1 MVAIPETQFSIY
13 KIDYDLIEEK
23 FNIVVPRTDKKY
35 PNAVITALINS
46 VAAILEK
53 KSADYYKF
61 SNKGFVGMVFKTV
74 HRPAWREVAEQL
86 LSDKKLSTK
95 DKDNLLSNTN
105 VSYVFFYQIN
115 EKIFA
120 CTGGYGSNYINKF
133 VVKNFGLYLLPKMIK
148 PNNQVVKNVLQNN
161 LIGNQTSTNKVNR
174 NNTSVSNEHDMSS
187 IFRLLTVEASRTIAE
202 SMGVVFD
209 SEESETKKTNIINKD
224 SLVIKRSFTLQELI
238 VILEN
243 ISDIEEKEDS
253 FALNYMILARKKGI
267 KNAELNEKLISDF
280 FEGELS
286 KFTLIGDDY
295 EQYYINAFKYRLIDA
310 DNDIILLEKDEP
322 ISINEVVNLTKNKDG
337 KTTKSAINKML
348 KHWEISTV
356 DNNGNPILY
365 PIPIIDAIQGF
376 VEFGANNLPCY
387 LFNNNWYVF
396 DKQYES
402 MLTNEFENFFDENEK
417 LSNKLKNHWNLKNT
431 TDNEEAYN
439 EELAKRDNLIVSHK
453 ATLGNIEIAD
463 VIFKDNDTVYFMH
476 NKKAFNGSGARDLT
490 NQILAAAEYFQIK
503 RMSMENMEFYK
514 EYFKKIKHAAEKNN
528 RCLSIDEHQFAIML
542 AGAKQFCFVAG
553 YLNDYRRDSRATY
566 AKYLSIELK
575 KKLISKGFNC
585 CVIGLE

>member
-1 MVAIPETQFSIY
+1 MAIPETQFSIY

-23 FNIVVPRTDKKY
+23 FNIAIPRTDVKY
-35 PNAVITALINS
+35 PNTVINALINS
-46 VAAILEK
+46 VAAILDK

-61 SNKGFVGMVFKTV
+61 INRGFVGIVFKTV

-86 LSDKKLSTK
+86 LSNKNLSDDNK
-95 DKDNLLSNTN
+95 ENLLSNTN
-105 VSYVFFYQIN
+105 VSYVFFYQIG
-115 EKIFA
+115 EKTFA

-148 PNNQVVKNVLQNN
+148 PNNQVVKNVIQNN
-161 LIGNQTSTNKVNR
+161 LVGNQTSTNKVNR
-174 NNTSVSNEHDMSS
+174 NNTSVSNEQDMSS
-187 IFRLLTVEASRTIAE
+187 IFRQLTVEASRTIAE
-202 SMGVVFD
+202 SLGIVFD
-209 SEESETKKTNIINKD
+209 SEESDSKKTNIINKD

-243 ISDIEEKEDS
+243 VSAIEEKEDS

-280 FEGELS
+280 FEGDIS
-286 KFTLIGDDY
+286 RFTLIGDDY
-295 EQYYINAFKYRLIDA
+295 EQYYINAFKYLLIDA
-310 DNDIILLEKDEP
+310 DNNSILLEKDEP
-322 ISINEVVNLTKNKDG
+322 ILISEVVELTKNKDG

-365 PIPIIDAIQGF
+365 PIPVIDAIQGF
-376 VEFGANNLPCY
+376 VEFGVNNLPCY

-402 MLTNEFENFFDENEK
+402 MLTNEFTNFFDENEK
-417 LSNKLKNHWNLKNT
+417 LSTELKNHWNLKNT
-431 TDNEEAYN
+431 TDTEEAYN
-439 EELAKRDNLIVSHK
+439 KKLAERDNLIVSHK

-463 VIFKDNDTVYFMH
+463 VIFEDNDTVYFMH
-476 NKKAFNGSGARDLT
+476 NKMTFNGSGARDLT
-490 NQILAAAEYFQIK
+490 NQILAAAEYFQIR
-503 RMSMENMEFYK
+503 RMSMDNTEFYR
-514 EYFKKIKHAAEKNN
+514 EYYQKIKHVADKNN
-528 RCLSIDEHQFAIML
+528 RCLSIDEQQFVNMMV
-542 AGAKQFCFVAG
+542 GAKHFCFIAG

-575 KKLISKGFNC
+575 KKLLSKGFSC